1 MTSPNLSKKEI
12 DNSLYKSFYVVNKTQ
27 IERLNLIF
35 KFGGCD
41 CLGSSFFVSHSIHCL
56 NTRQPFLQESFKIQC
71 FIYLTLPRPLN
82 IKPHSRTLPE
92 IFKNPNLVLIFQ
104 NIHIKIGIR
113 AH

>member
-41 CLGSSFFVSHSIHCL
+41 CLLLPKCDCLGSLGVIALVHLSL
-56 NTRQPFLQESFKIQC
+56 FLIQ
-71 FIYLTLPRPLN
+71 FI
-82 IKPHSRTLPE
+82 
-92 IFKNPNLVLIFQ
+92 V
-104 NIHIKIGIR
+104 
-113 AH
+113 